1 MYFNLQFEVRGDAVI
16 FVRSKKSVS
25 AHVQWSQWNQMIP
38 HASVPSAFL
47 PHRTDEQVAAESL
60 PTNTPPD
67 VAVSCPEVPHNKD
80 WRPFL
85 TPRVFSRPSCV
96 PNRKRSAAAVL
107 PPSTG
112 DSPPRRRQR
121 PTQPTQVDSDSGADD
136 VLPTSTGDSPPSRR
150 QRPTQPTQ
158 VDSDSGTDDVLPA
171 STGDSPPSRRR
182 RPTQPTQVDSS
193 GADNDDEIG
202 AGS

>member
-25 AHVQWSQWNQMIP
+25 AHVQWSQWNQMMP

-96 PNRKRSAAAVL
+96 PNRKRSAPAVL

-121 PTQPTQVDSDSGADD
+121 PTQPTQVDSDSDD
-136 VLPTSTGDSPPSRR
+136 VLPT
-150 QRPTQPTQ
+150 
-158 VDSDSGTDDVLPA
+158 